1 MLVPVPDRG
10 PDFPLPAWLP
20 GTELLWQTTALPSS
34 VRSHRARRLSLTS
47 DSGDTGIGTSCSDSV
62 EDHSTSSGTSSFMP
76 SHLPLSIPNALVM
89 PSTSSPTLSRYREVE
104 KPEGPRWNPHHLPP
118 GENRSPRSID
128 SSLDLRDIRPMRK
141 WSSLSKLSAADAC
154 SLDGRFEKGESR
166 QSLEGLGRDIT
177 GLKPTRGNGPL
188 YVHPNLELLQMESR
202 ELLRNQPSS
211 LECKYKL
218 ERCAKEDFGISSSSC
233 RRRALDMT
241 YSALPES
248 KTAAVAPE
256 AHGQRYAPY
265 GSQAMTGPLQPSV
278 RTQMWLTEQLHT
290 NSLDRRL
297 NEEACNL
304 VNCKQQQ
311 QQHLEQLGG
320 PEQPQWGFWYLKSSF
335 ACIQRDLPL
344 QQWPEAGSHAPRC
357 IINSG
362 DTRRTEAKEV
372 FWENSRGTG
381 QALKSGSGSAR
392 QTRSPRGPPQEFNK
406 WESLVKI
413 KEGLLRQKEIV
424 IDRQKQQIAV
434 LHQKIR
440 ENDLRTQQAIL
451 GHFVNCGDSHR
462 NHLREPQY
470 ESKLQTQ
477 LSDRSQLLHSEK
489 EELEQKLSSVE
500 VEVSQLKD
508 LLKQNTNKSGEE
520 IRKLE
525 EKLKTRDKYINSLK
539 KKYQKECEQNR
550 EKKRRIETLEK
561 YLADLPTL
569 DDVKNQNER
578 LQVLEGKNQQ
588 LQETITGLE
597 KKLEETMVQCHDRE
611 SQVESQKKREKELV
625 TTVQSLQQK
634 VERCLEDGIRL
645 PMLDAKQLQCENDH
659 LKEQNER
666 ASKVIDN
673 QQRHIDRINMEIQ
686 VTKEKL
692 VFEKHAVHKMEQE
705 LTDREQSLVK
715 IQETEFENQRLRE
728 ENINLRKQTEQ
739 AEQTSQPLLE
749 KMPAAEQCLKEMS
762 HCLFDLKAL
771 CCILN
776 QRAQGKEPNLSLLLE
791 MGSLNNSGEETE
803 NFHSSE
809 TLTKKLSDVRQL
821 RKDID
826 ELRTIISD
834 CYAQD
839 MGDNCVTQ

>member
-1 MLVPVPDRG
+1 MWGRLSPDCVPRFSGCTAG

-20 GTELLWQTTALPSS
+20 GPELLWQTTALPSN
-34 VRSHRARRLSLTS
+34 VQSHRARRLSLTS

-62 EDHSTSSGTSSFMP
+62 EDHSTSSGTSFFMP
-76 SHLPLSIPNALVM
+76 SRSPLSIPIVPVM
-89 PSTSSPTLSRYREVE
+89 PSTPSPTLSRYREGE
-104 KPEGPRWNPHHLPP
+104 KSEGPRWNPHQLPP
-118 GENRSPRSID
+118 GDSRSPRSID
-128 SSLDLRDIRPMRK
+128 SSLDLRDLRPMRK
-141 WSSLSKLSAADAC
+141 WSSLSKLSTTDAC
-154 SLDGRFEKGESR
+154 SLDERYEKGESR
-166 QSLEGLGRDIT
+166 HSMEGLGRDVT
-177 GLKPTRGNGPL
+177 GSKPSRGNGPVCL
-188 YVHPNLELLQMESR
+188 HPNMELLQVDSR
-202 ELLRNQPSS
+202 ELFRNQSSS
-211 LECKYKL
+211 LDCKYKL
-218 ERCAKEDFGISSSSC
+218 ERCAKEEFGISSSSC

-248 KTAAVAPE
+248 KPAAMSPE
-256 AHGQRYAPY
+256 IHGQRYALL
-265 GSQAMTGPLQPSV
+265 GQQAMVGPLQPSV

-297 NEEACNL
+297 SEEACNL

-311 QQHLEQLGG
+311 QLEQLVGMEHTQG
-320 PEQPQWGFWYLKSSF
+320 
-335 ACIQRDLPL
+335 
-344 QQWPEAGSHAPRC
+344 
-357 IINSG
+357 
-362 DTRRTEAKEV
+362 
-372 FWENSRGTG
+372 
-381 QALKSGSGSAR
+381 GSGSAR
-392 QTRSPRGPPQEFNK
+392 QARSPRGPPQDFSK
-406 WESLVKI
+406 WESLMKI

-424 IDRQKQQIAV
+424 IDRQKQQIV
-434 LHQKIR
+434 HLHQKIR
-440 ENDLRTQQAIL
+440 ENDLRTQQAFL

-462 NHLREPQY
+462 NHEPQY
-470 ESKLQTQ
+470 ESKLQTS
-477 LSDRSQLLHSEK
+477 LSDRSQLLQCEK
-489 EELEQKLSSVE
+489 EELEQKLASME
-500 VEVSQLKD
+500 IEVSQLKD
-508 LLKQNTNKSGEE
+508 ILKQSTKKSGEE

-525 EKLKTRDKYINSLK
+525 EKVKTRDKYINSLK
-539 KKYQKECEQNR
+539 KKYQKEFEQNR

-578 LQVLEGKNQQ
+578 LQVLEEKNHQ

-597 KKLEETMVQCHDRE
+597 KKLEETMVQSQERE
-611 SQVESQKKREKELV
+611 SQVESQKRREKELV

-645 PMLDAKQLQCENDH
+645 PMLDTKQLQSENDH

-673 QQRHIDRINMEIQ
+673 QQKHIDRINVEIQ
-686 VTKEKL
+686 ATKEKL
-692 VFEKHAVHKMEQE
+692 GLEKQAVQKMESE
-705 LTDREQSLVK
+705 LAEREQSLLK
-715 IQETEFENQRLRE
+715 IQETLLENQRLRE
-728 ENINLRKQTEQ
+728 ENICLKKQAQHKEQ
-739 AEQTSQPLLE
+739 SNQPLLE

-776 QRAQGKEPNLSLLLE
+776 QRAQGKEPNFSLLLE
-791 MGSLNNSGEETE
+791 MGSVNSCNEETE

-809 TLTKKLSDVRQL
+809 ALSKKLSDVRQL